1 MFTKTMVRTLSAL
14 HANVYRL
21 FGGAGPFNRNIRVAR
36 RLWSEIGRFRNVLPP
51 FGMNPCI
58 AGGSHGGAT
67 EVSDLELPRQGKAHA
82 AR

>member
-1 MFTKTMVRTLSAL
+1 VFTKTMVRTLSAL

-51 FGMNPCI
+51 VWHEPM
-58 AGGSHGGAT
+58 H
-67 EVSDLELPRQGKAHA
+67 R
-82 AR
+82 RR